1 MKRTSI
7 WLNPKHLQELAA
19 IGKSTGQCQ
28 SVLVRVA
35 ILEYIRRAKRAQAA
49 QTVIAGPA
57 RRQAA
62 LGE

>member
-7 WLNPKHLQELAA
+7 WLNPTHLKELAT

-28 SVLVRVA
+28 SVLIRVS

-49 QTVIAGPA
+49 
-57 RRQAA
+57 
-62 LGE
+62 